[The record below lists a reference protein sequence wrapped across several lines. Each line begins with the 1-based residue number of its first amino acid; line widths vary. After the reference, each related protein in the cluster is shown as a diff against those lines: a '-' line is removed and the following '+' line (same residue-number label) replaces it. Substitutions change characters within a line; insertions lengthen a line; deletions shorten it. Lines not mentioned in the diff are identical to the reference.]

1 MTFNL
6 FNCDFIDIKKS
17 LLNLD
22 IWEEKL
28 IKTNKNW
35 LILTKSI
42 SNS

>member
-6 FNCDFIDIKKS
+6 FNCDFIDIKKI

-28 IKTNKNW
+28 IKTNKN
-35 LILTKSI
+35 
-42 SNS
+42 